1 MDIESFLRYLR
12 YEKNYSSYTVLFYKK
27 DLEQFLTF
35 RSSYRTEAPDM
46 PIESDDI
53 RNWVMTLSE
62 QGLSP
67 RTIGRKISSLRSYYK
82 YVRSKGGVSD
92 NPVEGVS
99 LPKVRKQLPSFVR
112 PEQMEALLSEAPEG
126 VSEYIAVRDR
136 LIVAMLY
143 DTGMRRAELITLQD
157 AAVDNAK
164 CELRVLGKRN
174 KERIIPYGDKLR
186 REIDDFRRLR
196 NSIQPASERFFIRE
210 NGEPLYDKL
219 VYRIVKASLGTVSTL
234 PTKSPHVLRHTFASA
249 MLNSGAGINSVK
261 ELLGHS
267 SLAST
272 EVYTHITFE
281 ELKQSY
287 KHAHPRA
294 EKKED
299 IMDVRIQAI
308 HFDATAQLE
317 SFIQKKV
324 SKLSRFHDAI
334 MEAEVTLKVVKPE
347 TSMNKQAD
355 LKLLLAGNEDLF
367 SSKVADTFE
376 EAVDLA
382 VEAIER
388 QLEKTKKKK

>member
-1 MDIESFLRYLR
+1 MNLELFLRYLR
-12 YEKNYSSYTVLFYKK
+12 YEKNYSSYTALFYQK
-27 DLEQFLTF
+27 DLEQFIAF
-35 RSSYRTEAPDM
+35 RSSMRSDAKDM
-46 PIESDDI
+46 PVESDDV
-53 RNWVMTLSE
+53 RNWIVSLSE
-62 QGLSP
+62 RGYSP
-67 RTIGRKISSLRSYYK
+67 RTIGRKISALRSYYK
-82 YVRSKGGVSD
+82 FMQSRGLVVE
-92 NPVEGVS
+92 NPTVKVK
-99 LPKVRKQLPSFVR
+99 LPKTRKVLPSFVR
-112 PEQMEALLSEAPEG
+112 PAQMENLFVTDLRGENFE
-126 VSEYIAVRDR
+126 IVRDR

-143 DTGMRRAELITLQD
+143 ETGMRRAELIGLQD
-157 AAVDNAK
+157 VAVDNVA
-164 CELRVLGKRN
+164 CEMKVLGKRR
-174 KERIIPYGDKLR
+174 KERVIPYGVAMQQAI
-186 REIDDFRRLR
+186 EVYR
-196 NSIQPASERFFIRE
+196 NVRNIEVGETKAFFVRK
-210 NGEPLYDKL
+210 NGEAMYDKL
-219 VYRIVKASLGTVSTL
+219 VYLIVRRALSGVTTL
-234 PTKSPHVLRHTFASA
+234 SKKSPHVLRHSFASA

-287 KHAHPRA
+287 KQAHPRA

-324 SKLSRFHDAI
+324 SKLSRFHDGI
-334 MEAEVTLKVVKPE
+334 MDVEVTLKVVKPE
-347 TSMNKQAD
+347 TSMNKEAG

-382 VEAIER
+382 VEALER